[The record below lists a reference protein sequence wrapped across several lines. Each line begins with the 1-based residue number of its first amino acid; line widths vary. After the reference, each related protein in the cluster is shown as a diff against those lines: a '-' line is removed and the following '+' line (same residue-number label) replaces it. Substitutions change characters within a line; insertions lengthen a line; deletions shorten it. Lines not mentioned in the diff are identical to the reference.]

1 MLWPSY
7 ANTVRRAEMT
17 RSVEL
22 SALDLRYESYRMRNP
37 AAEARL
43 LASIA
48 ERGIEEALEGVDAA
62 GASILLNGFKRYRC
76 ASKLRIRIAPYASLG
91 EDEGAAIVTLLRVS
105 NDRSLTILEQARFIE
120 ELRKRNAMSVADI
133 AGRLSRS
140 KSWVSMRLGLM
151 AEMSAAV
158 REKLFRGEFP
168 VYPYMYTLR
177 QFMRM
182 NGVRKQD
189 IEDFVVA
196 LAGNK
201 LSVREIDQLAHG
213 YFRGPASFGE
223 AIRQGHVALALDWF
237 RHVPEDPDGSNEFE
251 RVLLKD
257 LEITQKYVQRV
268 MGKSQDRRLK
278 TPAFFA
284 QAHLLTAGILSQAR
298 AFFQV
303 MRQLHDR
310 CGQTPSGVSPPPGG
324 NGTQPDR
331 ASTPDQ
337 PQHGASDHRTK
348 GSDAGPHAQ
357 RQDPGGSGSTR
368 AALPGM

>member
-1 MLWPSY
+1 
-7 ANTVRRAEMT
+7 
-17 RSVEL
+17 
-22 SALDLRYESYRMRNP
+22 MRNP

-43 LASIA
+43 LASLA
-48 ERGIEEALEGVDAA
+48 ERGIEQALEGVDAA
-62 GASILLNGFKRYRC
+62 GASMLLNGFKRYRC
-76 ASKLRIRIAPYASLG
+76 ASKLGIRMAPYASLG
-91 EDEGAAIVTLLRVS
+91 EDEAAAIVTLLRVS
-105 NDRSLTILEQARFIE
+105 NDRSLALLEQARFIE
-120 ELRKRNAMSVADI
+120 ELRQRNAMSVADI
-133 AGRLSRS
+133 AGQLSRS

-151 AEMSAAV
+151 TEMSAVV

-182 NGVRKQD
+182 NGVQKQD

-196 LAGNK
+196 LAGKK
-201 LSVREIDQLAHG
+201 LSVREVEQLAHG
-213 YFRGPASFGE
+213 YFRGPASFRE

-237 RHVPEDPDGSNEFE
+237 RPVPEAPDGSNEFE

-268 MGKSQDRRLK
+268 MGKSQDRRLQ

-298 AFFQV
+298 AFYEV
-303 MRQLHDR
+303 MRKLHDR
-310 CGQTPSGVSPPPGG
+310 CGQAPSGVSSPPGG
-324 NGTQPDR
+324 DGTQPDR

-337 PQHGASDHRTK
+337 PQHGRSHRPTK
-348 GSDAGPHAQ
+348 GRDAGPHAQ
-357 RQDPGGSGSTR
+357 GQDPGGCGSVET
-368 AALPGM
+368 ALPGM

>member
-1 MLWPSY
+1 
-7 ANTVRRAEMT
+7 MT

-22 SALDLRYESYRMRNP
+22 AALDLRYESYRMRNP

-76 ASKLRIRIAPYASLG
+76 AAKLRIHMAPYASLG
-91 EDEGAAIVTLLRVS
+91 EDEAAAIVTLLRVS

-120 ELRKRNAMSVADI
+120 ELRQRNALSVADI
-133 AGRLSRS
+133 AGQLSRS

-151 AEMSAAV
+151 TEMSAVV

-196 LAGNK
+196 LAGK
-201 LSVREIDQLAHG
+201 RFSVREIEQLAQG
-213 YFRGPASFGE
+213 YFRGPASFRE
-223 AIRQGHVALALDWF
+223 AIRQGHVALALDWL
-237 RHVPEDPDGSNEFE
+237 RRVPEDPAGSNEFE
-251 RVLLKD
+251 RVVLKD
-257 LEITQKYVQRV
+257 LEITQKYMQRV

-298 AFFQV
+298 AFFEV
-303 MRQLHDR
+303 MRKLHDQ
-310 CGQTPSGVSPPPGG
+310 CGQAPGSVSPPSGG
-324 NGTQPDR
+324 DGTQPDR

-337 PQHGASDHRTK
+337 PQHGPSHHSTK
-348 GSDAGPHAQ
+348 GPDPGPHSP
-357 RQDPGGSGSTR
+357 RQDPGGSGSVEAT
-368 AALPGM
+368 LSGM

>member
-1 MLWPSY
+1 
-7 ANTVRRAEMT
+7 MT

-22 SALDLRYESYRMRNP
+22 AALDLRYESYRMRNP
-37 AAEARL
+37 AVEARL

-62 GASILLNGFKRYRC
+62 GVSILLNGFKRYRC
-76 ASKLRIRIAPYASLG
+76 ASKLRVRMAPYTSLG
-91 EDEGAAIVTLLRVS
+91 EDEAAAIINLLRVS
-105 NDRSLTILEQARFIE
+105 NDRSLSILEQARFIG
-120 ELRKRNAMSVADI
+120 ELRKRNAMNIADI
-133 AGRLSRS
+133 AGQLSRS
-140 KSWVSMRLGLM
+140 KSWVSMRLGLI

-158 REKLFRGEFP
+158 REKLFTGEFP

-182 NGVRKQD
+182 NGVGKQD

-196 LAGNK
+196 LAGKK
-201 LSVREIDQLAHG
+201 LSVREIEQLAHG
-213 YFRGPASFGE
+213 YFRGPPSFRE
-223 AIRQGHVALALDWF
+223 TIRQGHVALALDWF

-257 LEITQKYVQRV
+257 LEIAQKYMQRL
-268 MGKSQDRRLK
+268 MGKSEDRRLK

-303 MRQLHDR
+303 MRKLHDR
-310 CGQTPSGVSPPPGG
+310 CGQTQSGVSPPPGG
-324 NGTQPDR
+324 DGAQPDR

-337 PQHGASDHRTK
+337 PQHGASHHPAK
-348 GSDAGPHAQ
+348 GRDAGPHAPG
-357 RQDPGGSGSTR
+357 QDPDRCGSAEAT
-368 AALPGM
+368 LPGM

>member
-1 MLWPSY
+1 
-7 ANTVRRAEMT
+7 MT

-48 ERGIEEALEGVDAA
+48 ERGIEEALEGVEA
-62 GASILLNGFKRYRC
+62 GSASILLNGFKRYRC
-76 ASKLRIRIAPYASLG
+76 ASKLRLRMAPYASLG
-91 EDEGAAIVTLLRVS
+91 EDAATAIVTLLRVS

-120 ELRKRNAMSVADI
+120 ELRRRNGMTVADI

-151 AEMSAAV
+151 AEMSARV

-182 NGVRKQD
+182 NGVGKQD

-196 LAGNK
+196 LAGTK
-201 LSVREIDQLAHG
+201 LSVREIEQLAHG
-213 YFRGPASFGE
+213 YFRGPASFRE
-223 AIRQGHVALALDWF
+223 AIRQGRVALALDWF

-257 LEITQKYVQRV
+257 LEITQKYIQRV

-284 QAHLLTAGILSQAR
+284 QAHLLTAGILSQAP
-298 AFFQV
+298 AFYEV
-303 MRQLHDR
+303 TRKLHDR
-310 CGQTPSGVSPPPGG
+310 CGQAPGSVSPPPGG
-324 NGTQPDR
+324 DGTQPDR

-337 PQHGASDHRTK
+337 PQHGRSHHPTK
-348 GSDAGPHAQ
+348 GPDAGAHAPG
-357 RQDPGGSGSTR
+357 QDPGGSGSAEAT
-368 AALPGM
+368 LPGL